1 VPSINLLSPSK
12 AAAGGPAFTLSVSG
26 SGLLPCSAV
35 YWNGNQTINHR
46 ITTFTS
52 VNGLTAAIST
62 GDILNAGTEQ
72 VTVNTPPPSGCTV
85 GPGITCGGTSN
96 SETFTVFTPV
106 AGAVRSA
113 AMTQEVSSGGGGS
126 KAVPLLSLHLVSS
139 DHRYAVHV
147 LASTD
152 GVTEIPGTT
161 QNIFVRDTCA
171 GAPSGCV
178 PSEKLV
184 SIGVGGNLADG
195 GSFSPSISADG
206 RYVAFLSSARN
217 LVDGGDTNG
226 VTDVFVRDTC
236 AGAAAGCTPSTQRA
250 SVASDGIEANG
261 GSTSATID
269 ATGRYITFESAATNL
284 GSSSSSSSEP
294 GLFLRDTCAGANAAC
309 APSTQ
314 PTQ

>member
-1 VPSINLLSPSK
+1 
-12 AAAGGPAFTLSVSG
+12 
-26 SGLLPCSAV
+26 
-35 YWNGNQTINHR
+35 
-46 ITTFTS
+46 
-52 VNGLTAAIST
+52 
-62 GDILNAGTEQ
+62 
-72 VTVNTPPPSGCTV
+72 
-85 GPGITCGGTSN
+85 
-96 SETFTVFTPV
+96 
-106 AGAVRSA
+106 
-113 AMTQEVSSGGGGS
+113 M
-126 KAVPLLSLHLVSS
+126 PLLSLHLVSS

-152 GVTEIPGTT
+152 GATEIPGTT
-161 QNIFVRDTCA
+161 QNIFVRDTCT

-236 AGAAAGCTPSTQRA
+236 AGAAASCTPSTQRA
-250 SVASDGIEANG
+250 SVASDGTEADG
-261 GSTSATID
+261 SSTSATID
-269 ATGRYITFESAATNL
+269 ATGRYVTFESAATNL
-284 GSSSSSSSEP
+284 GSSSSSSSAP
-294 GLFLRDTCAGANAAC
+294 GLFLRDTCAGANVAC

>member
-1 VPSINLLSPSK
+1 VPSINVPSPFK
-12 AAAGGPAFTLSVSG
+12 AAAGGPGFTLSVTG

-35 YWNGNQTINHR
+35 QWNGSMRT
-46 ITTFTS
+46 TTFTS
-52 VNGLTAAIST
+52 VSGLTALILV
-62 GDILNAGTEQ
+62 GDIQQAGMEL
-72 VTVNTPPPSGCTV
+72 VTVNTPPPSGCMASMTV
-85 GPGITCGGTSN
+85 TCGGTSN

-106 AGAVRSA
+106 PGAVRAA
-113 AMTQEVSSGGGGS
+113 AMIQQADLANGG
-126 KAVPLLSLHLVSS
+126 ARPAPLLSLHLMSS

-152 GVTEIPGTT
+152 GVTEISGAT

-178 PSEKLV
+178 TSEKLV

-195 GSFSPSISADG
+195 GSYSPSISADG

-217 LVDGGDTNG
+217 LVDGGTNG
-226 VTDVFVRDTC
+226 LADVFVRDTC
-236 AGAAAGCTPSTQRA
+236 AGAGASCTPSTQRV
-250 SVASDGIEANG
+250 SVASDGTGADSA
-261 GSTSATID
+261 STSATID
-269 ATGRYITFESAATNL
+269 ATGRYITFESTATNL
-284 GSSSSSSSEP
+284 GSSSSSSSAP

-314 PTQ
+314 PTH